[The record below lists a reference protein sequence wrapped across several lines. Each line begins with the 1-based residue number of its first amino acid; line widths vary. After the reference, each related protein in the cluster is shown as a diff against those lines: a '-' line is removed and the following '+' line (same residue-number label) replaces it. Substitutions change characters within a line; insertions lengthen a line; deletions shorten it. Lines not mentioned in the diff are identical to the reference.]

1 MRRVVRVIGWILLI
15 YLIYAIIR
23 SPTQA
28 ADVVRGIF
36 EILANGVRSIAT
48 FFDSLITRG

>member
-1 MRRVVRVIGWILLI
+1 MRRVWKILGWIVVI
-15 YLIYAIIR
+15 YLVYAIIR

-48 FFDSLITRG
+48 FFDSLLTRG

>member
-1 MRRVVRVIGWILLI
+1 MRRVWKIIGWILVI
-15 YLIYAIIR
+15 YILYAIIR
-23 SPTQA
+23 SPAQA

-48 FFDSLITRG
+48 FFDSLLFRR

>member
-1 MRRVVRVIGWILLI
+1 MRRVWKIVGWIVVI

-23 SPTQA
+23 SPQQA
-28 ADVVRGIF
+28 ADVVLGIF

-48 FFDSLITRG
+48 FFDTLLSRG

>member
-1 MRRVVRVIGWILLI
+1 MRRVWKILGWIVLI
-15 YLIYAIIR
+15 YLVYAIIR

-36 EILANGVRSIAT
+36 EILANGVRSIAA
-48 FFDSLITRG
+48 FFDALLSRG